1 MPITIDR
8 SNERDR
14 PAILRLMDEARGEDM
29 NDDERAQ
36 AGFVQGQMDES
47 LLARFQSGPGV
58 FVAREGAAVAGFCM
72 TSIPGMAGGGP
83 PAEMIK
89 AVVQAMPE
97 LSLDQLFLYG
107 PVAVSRRY
115 QGQGVLTQLLIRVC
129 TELRAQFELGALF
142 VERANQKSL
151 SVHRHYPMK
160 ESTMFM
166 FKDRSYVVFTFA
178 PNDVVNHYRHSG
190 A

>member
-1 MPITIDR
+1 MPVTTDR
-8 SNERDR
+8 SNENDR
-14 PAILRLMDEARGEDM
+14 PAILELMDEARGQDL

-47 LLARFQSGPGV
+47 LLVRFQSGPGV
-58 FVAREGAAVAGFCM
+58 FVAREGSALAGFCM

-83 PAEMIK
+83 PAETTR
-89 AVVQAMPE
+89 AVVQALPE
-97 LSLDQLFLYG
+97 LSLDHLFLYG

-115 QGQGVLTQLLIRVC
+115 QGQGVLTPLLIRVC
-129 TELRAQFELGALF
+129 NELRSRFELGALF
-142 VERANQKSL
+142 VELGNQKSL

-166 FKDRSYVVFTFA
+166 FKDRSCVVFTFA
-178 PNDVVNHYRHSG
+178 PNDVVNHFRHSG
-190 A
+190 V